1 VGASVPPVARQ
12 VDRCEEEGPTY
23 KERWMNRSSAINPPT
38 ALRSYYMQMRK
49 SILAATAAAAM
60 LLPLAAATVAEASP
74 AASKTDVLT
83 TGKVG
88 GTNVAA
94 KATLSASLPKKGTVT
109 FSVGSIFGASC
120 PTASMTF
127 SVVKN
132 PAKPGSASL
141 NLTKSTVGGKCKF
154 SGTLGPDVTSLSMS
168 LKKAPY
174 AATISDAKGDPV
186 TITNEVVK
194 VVVVTSISG
203 VGTLTCYY
211 TAKTLKGA
219 YSNKNSGISFS
230 KQKLTL
236 VKSGSSADCEDV
248 KSATYKATY
257 APTKDTSV
265 KGSPSVFVN

>member
-1 VGASVPPVARQ
+1 MQ
-12 VDRCEEEGPTY
+12 V
-23 KERWMNRSSAINPPT
+23 
-38 ALRSYYMQMRK
+38 RK
-49 SILAATAAAAM
+49 TILAATAAAAM
-60 LLPLAAATVAEASP
+60 LLPLAAATAAEASP
-74 AASKTDVLT
+74 AATHDVLT

-109 FSVGSIFGASC
+109 FSVGSAFGAKC

-127 SVVKN
+127 TVVKN

-154 SGTLGPDVTSLSMS
+154 SGTLGPDVSSLSMS

-174 AATISDAKGDPV
+174 KAAISDAKGDPV
-186 TITNEVVK
+186 TISGQVVK
-194 VVVVTSISG
+194 VVVVTTISG

-211 TAKTLKGA
+211 SAKTTTGA

-236 VKSGSSADCEDV
+236 VKSGSSADCADV
-248 KSATYKATY
+248 PSATYSATY